1 MKTDL
6 KELAYAYA
14 MLSHP
19 TRLGVLQALASG
31 PKSIAYLLKTLRQ
44 TPNTLGKHLRLLRM
58 SRLVTGA
65 YRGREVFYQADTA
78 ALKMLGDAIAGMV
91 GK

>member
-44 TPNTLGKHLRLLRM
+44 TPNTLGKHLRAPNTMTLAGGLGRTM
-58 SRLVTGA
+58 SEAG
-65 YRGREVFYQADTA
+65 GRP
-78 ALKMLGDAIAGMV
+78 LPRSPSWPNLC
-91 GK
+91 